1 MVKEIK
7 SDALEA
13 LQLSREIMAICEGKK
28 LFVALEAL
36 KEAHEKLQIN
46 AICVKSD
53 KSSE

>member
-1 MVKEIK
+1 MVTEIK

-13 LQLSREIMAICEGKK
+13 LKLSREIIAVCEGKK
-28 LFVALEAL
+28 LFVALQAL
-36 KEAHEKLQIN
+36 KEAHDKLQVN